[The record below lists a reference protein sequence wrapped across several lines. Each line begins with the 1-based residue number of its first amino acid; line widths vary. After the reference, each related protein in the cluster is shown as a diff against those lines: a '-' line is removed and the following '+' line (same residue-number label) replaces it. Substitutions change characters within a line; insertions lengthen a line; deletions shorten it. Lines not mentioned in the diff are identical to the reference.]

1 MLFAFRKGCQY
12 APNAV
17 RGGLAL
23 YREVYNSRGC
33 FGVTR
38 FTSPRYVCERC
49 HLGIL
54 EKPTYGDPKGRNG
67 RLFVPTTG
75 EQDPRVARRRVA
87 RRARALARRS
97 AEPAKGESGARMRP
111 ENWVSYL
118 FSCCGLSLSIIM
130 DESALG

>member
-23 YREVYNSRGC
+23 YREVYNPRGC

-49 HLGIL
+49 HLGIP

-75 EQDPRVARRRVA
+75 EQDPRVARRRVHVERVLWPDA
-87 RRARALARRS
+87 PRNPPRENP
-97 AEPAKGESGARMRP
+97 EPE
-111 ENWVSYL
+111 
-118 FSCCGLSLSIIM
+118 
-130 DESALG
+130 